1 MRFAVFI
8 RDPESVE
15 EFVGLARIDTEAED
29 EGHARERAISLLS
42 ESSERDFTDEDVALC
57 ARLPSPIRMRVL

>member
-1 MRFAVFI
+1 LKFAVFI

-15 EFVGLARIDTEAED
+15 EFVGLARIDTEADD
-29 EGHARERAISLLS
+29 EGHARERAVTLLS

-57 ARLPSPIRMRVL
+57 ARLPSPIRLRVF